1 MKYISPKLRQVEKES
16 FVKEAE
22 QESHL
27 IESIQAAG
35 TLKTLGAQHQSR
47 WKYENNFAAVA
58 NLEFRKQS

>member
-1 MKYISPKLRQVEKES
+1 MVIFSGSFFSLNIFVVKYISPKLRQVEKES

-35 TLKTLGAQHQSR
+35 TLKTLGAQHQIS
-47 WKYENNFAAVA
+47 
-58 NLEFRKQS
+58 LEI